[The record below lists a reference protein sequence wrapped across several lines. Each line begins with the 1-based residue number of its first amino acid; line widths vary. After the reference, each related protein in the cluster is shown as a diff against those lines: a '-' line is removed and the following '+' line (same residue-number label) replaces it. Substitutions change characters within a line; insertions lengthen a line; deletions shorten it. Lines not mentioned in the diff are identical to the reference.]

1 MQYDSGE
8 QPKLVC
14 GGTEPSSGNNKTKA
28 LKSVR
33 RAVPMLIAAIM
44 SVCAVSASSVP
55 AAIAAGS
62 SVGAASE
69 RSFPSST
76 VARNNLFGES
86 TATEIEE
93 DSDWGGIETLD
104 VPKTKTQSEKDTETE
119 QEQQTTSQR
128 EAASDTATSDS
139 TTSSTAA
146 SRSATRTALPEA
158 PSSKN
163 GSAIAEYAT
172 QFQGYPYAS
181 GGNTPNGWDCSGFV
195 QYVFSQFGI
204 SLPHSSGAQATMGV
218 EVAGLSQA
226 QPGDIIA
233 NSTHAA
239 IYIGNG
245 MVMNAMNPTQGT
257 GISTLGV
264 FFGSYQI
271 RRILQ

>member
-76 VARNNLFGES
+76 VARNNLFEES
-86 TATEIEE
+86 TATEIEQ

-104 VPKTKTQSEKDTETE
+104 VPKTKTQSEKDTEAE

-128 EAASDTATSDS
+128 EVS
-139 TTSSTAA
+139 TNAMSSSAAA